1 MKEKPVIPPFLRR
14 GDKVAIV
21 SPSGVVSR
29 EAVQSA
35 ISVIEAWGLKV
46 VTGRH
51 VFASDTIFA
60 GTDEQ
65 RLTDL
70 QEALDDS
77 SVKAIIFSRGGY
89 GFSRII
95 DRIDFSSFSESPKWL
110 VGYSDITVLHLWI
123 NNLFGFATIHGEMAL
138 NYANPTRTPRTI
150 ESVRQM
156 LFGEPEPLGWR
167 GQAVDAKTV
176 SGVLTGGNL
185 SLIYAMAATVARPEP
200 AGRILFIEDI
210 GEYYY
215 HLDRMMVAL
224 KLAGMLTNLSA
235 LLVGSF
241 DDMKEPQA
249 VYGKTTEEII
259 TGIAGGMGFP
269 IFFGFPSGHTADNV
283 ALRMGS
289 EAEISLSVDGY
300 RLRYL

>member
-1 MKEKPVIPPFLRR
+1 MKEKPVLPPFLRR

-21 SPSGVVSR
+21 SPSGVVR
-29 EAVQSA
+29 QEAVLSA
-35 ISVIEAWGLKV
+35 IKVIEAWGLKV

-51 VFASDTIFA
+51 IFASDTIFA
-60 GTDEQ
+60 GTDDQ
-65 RLTDL
+65 RLADL

-95 DRIDFSSFSESPKWL
+95 DRIDFSTFSVSPKWL
-110 VGYSDITVLHLWI
+110 VGYSDITVLHLWV
-123 NNLFGFATIHGEMAL
+123 NSLFGFATIHGEMPL
-138 NYANPTRTPRTI
+138 NYANPTRAPRTI

-156 LFGEPEPLGWR
+156 LFGEPEPLDWKGT
-167 GQAVDAKTV
+167 AVNAKTV
-176 SGVLTGGNL
+176 SGILTGGNL

-200 AGRILFIEDI
+200 SGRILFIEDI

-224 KLAGMLTNLSA
+224 KLSGMLSNLTA

-241 DDMKEPQA
+241 DDMKEPDGA
-249 VYGKTTEEII
+249 YGKTTEEII
-259 TGIAGGMGFP
+259 TDIAGGLGFP
-269 IFFGFPSGHTADNV
+269 IFFGFPAGHTPDNV

-289 EAEISLSVDGY
+289 EAEISLTVDGY
-300 RLRYL
+300 RLRYI